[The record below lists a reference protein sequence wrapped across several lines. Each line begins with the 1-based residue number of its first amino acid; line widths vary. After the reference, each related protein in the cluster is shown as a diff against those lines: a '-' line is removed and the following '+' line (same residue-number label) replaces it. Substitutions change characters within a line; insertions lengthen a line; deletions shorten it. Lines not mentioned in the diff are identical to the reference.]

1 MMNAPVLE
9 NQSVDV
15 IYGLA
20 ASPHFAT
27 DKRCY
32 AARQSGLWMSSD
44 GGSTWQSAFASLDV
58 PEQPSAT
65 AVAVAPDGT
74 LFVGV
79 PGGILTSTDSATTWT
94 KSALPTPPPLITTMV
109 ISPDFSHDGLA
120 LAGSLEDGVFVT
132 IDRGQTWRAWNFG
145 LLDQNSYSLAFSPD
159 FSRDKRV
166 YAGTESGIFY
176 SRNGGRSW
184 QAVPFPSE
192 LSPVLSLA
200 ISLDKTIWASTDSHG
215 LFYSTDEGTSWEQS
229 VAAGSVNHVILSPQV
244 PAKPDMLT
252 TVDDRLLISRDQG
265 QTWTLVRPSLGSERA
280 FTTVIA
286 PVGLDAG
293 SLLLL
298 GSDEGEITTTILK

>member
-15 IYGLA
+15 LYGLA

-44 GGSTWQSAFASLDV
+44 DGATWQSAFSSLAV

-79 PGGILTSTDSATTWT
+79 PGGILTSTDSAQTWT
-94 KSALPTPPPLITTMV
+94 KSALPTPPPFITTIV
-109 ISPDFSHDGLA
+109 ISPDFSHDGTV

-132 IDRGQTWRAWNFG
+132 VDRGQTWRAWNFG
-145 LLDQNSYSLAFSPD
+145 LLDQNIYGLAISPE
-159 FSRDKRV
+159 FHHDKRI
-166 YAGTESGIFY
+166 YAGTESSIFT
-176 SRNGGRSW
+176 SKNGGRSW
-184 QAVPFPSE
+184 QAIP
-192 LSPVLSLA
+192 LSPDLAPVLSLA
-200 ISLDKTIWASTDSHG
+200 IASDKTIWAGTDSNG
-215 LFYSTDEGTSWEQS
+215 LFYSLDNGGSWEQS
-229 VAAGSVNHVILSPQV
+229 IATGSVNNLMLSPQF
-244 PAKPDMLT
+244 PTNPDILAM
-252 TVDDRLLISRDQG
+252 VDDKLLISRDRG
-265 QTWTLVRPSLGSERA
+265 QIWTNLEAPASTL
-280 FTTVIA
+280 TTVIA

-293 SLLLL
+293 SILLL
-298 GSDEGEITTTILK
+298 GSDEGEITTAILK

>member
-1 MMNAPVLE
+1 MMNVLTLE
-9 NQSVDV
+9 KQSIDV

-20 ASPHFAT
+20 ASPDFAT

-44 GGSTWQSAFASLDV
+44 GGLTWQSAFASLDV
-58 PEQPSAT
+58 PELPSVT

-79 PGGILTSTDSATTWT
+79 SGGILTSIDSAQTWV
-94 KSALPTPPPLITTMV
+94 KSALPTPPPFITTIV
-109 ISPDFSHDGLA
+109 ISPDFSRDGTA

-132 IDRGQTWRAWNFG
+132 VDRGQTWRAWNFG

-159 FSRDKRV
+159 FSREKHV

-176 SRNGGRSW
+176 SKNGGRSW
-184 QAVPFPSE
+184 QTLSFPHE
-192 LSPVLSLA
+192 ISPVLTLA
-200 ISLDKTIWASTDSHG
+200 VASDKTIWAGTDSNG
-215 LFYSTDEGTSWEQS
+215 LFYSVDAGASWEQS
-229 VAAGSVNHVILSPQV
+229 IAAGSVNHIILSPQF
-244 PAKPDMLT
+244 PTKAGILAM
-252 TVDDRLLISRDQG
+252 VDDRLLISRDRG
-265 QTWTLVRPSLGSERA
+265 QIWTLVRQSLSSEGA

-293 SLLLL
+293 SILLL
-298 GSDEGEITTTILK
+298 GSDEGKITTTILK